1 MHFKGQEW
9 AGDTGGG
16 DTGAGGAGGGAGNG
30 DGGDGVVA
38 GWYAVSECGVFNF
51 TLNHPLI
58 TKLHITRWSPARG
71 AALRTLLSAIIL
83 IGRGEE
89 DVESTY
95 NIVNCAYIFLFFF
108 CIFLWFLAEKRR

>member
-9 AGDTGGG
+9 AGDTGAGETGVGGG

-58 TKLHITRWSPARG
+58 TKLHM
-71 AALRTLLSAIIL
+71 TLLLLPGALNCSAV
-83 IGRGEE
+83 RT
-89 DVESTY
+89 VPRT
-95 NIVNCAYIFLFFF
+95 F
-108 CIFLWFLAEKRR
+108 CISAKL